1 MSLQSVYSVLYL
13 LVTGSLFG
21 CNIHTNVWGFF
32 QEGSQVSPFFS
43 SLCHTLT
50 MRAECLRWWMIH
62 RDRVWTLCCE
72 LLSSDSFFSRAD
84 SEKDDMPVSKWAL
97 PLWPDR
103 LRPALTRLSPELF
116 WRDSHCHQNWSCA
129 ANLLTG
135 SIKLFPLL
143 PNVTLAPSFL
153 NYRPNPLKQ
162 ACDEDELLYQQLLLH
177 SVQCLFTAPANV
189 SQPS

>member
-32 QEGSQVSPFFS
+32 QEDSQVSPFFS

-129 ANLLTG
+129 ANLLTS
-135 SIKLFPLL
+135 SIKLFPAPPKRYLSSQL
-143 PNVTLAPSFL
+143 PELSTKSAKASLRWRWAPLSAAASSLSPVFV
-153 NYRPNPLKQ
+153 Y
-162 ACDEDELLYQQLLLH
+162 
-177 SVQCLFTAPANV
+177 ST
-189 SQPS
+189 S